1 VARGA
6 DQHRN
11 PQSDIEFVVAIC
23 GEIMTMPGLP
33 RASAAN
39 SIDLTEDDLTE
50 DGRITGLF

>member
-11 PQSDIEFVVAIC
+11 PQSDIEFVVAIR

-39 SIDLTEDDLTE
+39 SIDLTEDDRST
-50 DGRITGLF
+50 RLF